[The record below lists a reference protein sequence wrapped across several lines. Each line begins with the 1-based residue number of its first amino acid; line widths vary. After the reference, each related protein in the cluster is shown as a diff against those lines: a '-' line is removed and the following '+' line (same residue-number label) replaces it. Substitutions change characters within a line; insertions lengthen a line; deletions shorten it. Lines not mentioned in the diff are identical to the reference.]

1 MFDGRAALRLLIGF
15 LVALAFWFLFASAY
29 ERALAPAAE
38 FLIRLGESPAVTRL
52 EAPGKEFL
60 VKRSDFPPGAPYPGL
75 PSPDLHFN
83 FVLLGALFAL
93 PPRPWRQKNVTRFL
107 LAALCLFVVH
117 VLFLVFQVESVYAN
131 NFREWSAAHYSA
143 FERNFWGAGFH
154 FYQIAGRFAAP
165 FAIWWFFG
173 RSEPSEPTIE
183 PARGPRRKKKRK
195 G

>member
-15 LVALAFWFLFASAY
+15 LLALAFWFLFASAY
-29 ERALAPAAE
+29 ERVLAPAAE
-38 FLIRLGESPAVTRL
+38 FLIRLGESPSVTRL

-60 VKRSDFPPGAPYPGL
+60 VKRADFPPGAPYPGL

-107 LAALCLFVVH
+107 LAALCLFAVH
-117 VLFLVFQVESVYAN
+117 IVFLVFQVESVYAN

-173 RSEPSEPTIE
+173 RSEPLEPAAE
-183 PARGPRRKKKRK
+183 QARGPRRKKKRK